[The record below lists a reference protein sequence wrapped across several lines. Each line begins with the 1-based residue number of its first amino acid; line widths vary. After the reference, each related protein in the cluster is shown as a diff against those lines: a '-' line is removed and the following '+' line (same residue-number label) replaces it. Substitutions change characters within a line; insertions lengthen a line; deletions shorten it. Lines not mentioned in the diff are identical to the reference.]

1 MQNLRVTVLGGGHWG
16 MALAHLAGRRGH
28 RVRVWAREPEVV
40 TGINEGHVNPLFLQ
54 GVELPETVTASGDLG
69 ASVRDADMVLVVIP
83 SPFVREH
90 MVALRDDLPTRIPIV
105 ICSKGIEQRTL
116 CTLHRVLKEELPG
129 KHHEGLSVLS
139 GPSFALEVARGYPT
153 NVTVAAESHA
163 VARQVQEALST
174 RDFRIY
180 SSTDV
185 LGVELG
191 GALKNVV
198 AIAAGGADGLGFG
211 HNTKAG
217 LMTRGLAEITRLAVA
232 MGARPE
238 TLAGL
243 SGMGDLILTCTGHL
257 SRNRQVG
264 ERLAKGTT
272 MAELRQ
278 EMRQVAEGVTT
289 SVSVHDLSAQVG
301 VEMPIS
307 EQVYQ
312 VIHHGRSVP
321 EALEAL
327 LARALKPEWDL

>member
-1 MQNLRVTVLGGGHWG
+1 MASLRVTVLGGGHWG
-16 MALAHLAGRRGH
+16 MALAHLAGRKGH
-28 RVRVWAREPEVV
+28 CVRVWAREPEVV
-40 TGINEGHVNPLFLQ
+40 AGINENHRNPLFLKEI
-54 GVELPETVTASGDLG
+54 ELPAAVSATSDLG

-83 SPFVREH
+83 SQYVREH
-90 MVALRDDLPTRIPIV
+90 MVAIRDDLPPRIPIV
-105 ICSKGIEQRTL
+105 VCSKGIEQRTL
-116 CTLHRVLKEELPG
+116 RTLHGVLKEELPG
-129 KHHEGLSVLS
+129 KHHEGISVLS
-139 GPSFALEVARGYPT
+139 GPSFALEVARAYPT

-163 VARQVQEALST
+163 VARQVQDSLST

-217 LMTRGLAEITRLAVA
+217 LMTRGLAEITRLALA
-232 MGARPE
+232 MGGRPE

-257 SRNRQVG
+257 SRNRLVG
-264 ERLAKGTT
+264 ERLAKGET
-272 MAELRQ
+272 MEAIRQ
-278 EMRQVAEGVTT
+278 EMRQVAEGVVTAA
-289 SVSVHDLSAQVG
+289 SVHELSAKVG

-312 VIHHGRSVP
+312 VIHHGRPVP

-327 LARALKPEWDL
+327 LARALKPEWEL

>member
-1 MQNLRVTVLGGGHWG
+1 MESLKVTVLGGGHWG
-16 MALAHLAGRRGH
+16 MALAHLAGRSGH
-28 RVRVWAREPEVV
+28 RVTVWAREPEVV
-40 TGINEGHVNPLFLQ
+40 EGLNANHENPLFLQ
-54 GVELPETVTASGDLG
+54 GVRLPEGVGATGDLG
-69 ASVRDADMVLVVIP
+69 AAVRDADMVLMVIP
-83 SPFVREH
+83 SQFVREH
-90 MVALRDDLPTRIPIV
+90 MVAIRDDLPPRIPIV
-105 ICSKGIEQRTL
+105 ICSKGIEQETL
-116 CTLHRVLKEELPG
+116 CTMHQVLKEELPG
-129 KHHEGLSVLS
+129 KHHEGISVLS
-139 GPSFALEVARGYPT
+139 GPSFALEVAQRYPT
-153 NVTVAAESHA
+153 NVTVASESQA
-163 VARQVQEALST
+163 VAERVQAALST

-180 SSTDV
+180 SSMDV

-257 SRNRQVG
+257 SRNRLVG
-264 ERLAKGTT
+264 ERLAKGQT
-272 MAELRQ
+272 MAELRR
-278 EMRQVAEGVTT
+278 EMRQVAEGVAT
-289 SVSVHDLSAQVG
+289 SVSVHALSARVG

-312 VIHHGRSVP
+312 VVHHGRSVP
-321 EALEAL
+321 EAMEAL
-327 LARALKPEWDL
+327 LARALKPEWEL